1 LEQETFVI
9 FTKLTTQ
16 HKKHL
21 FHFIFTSLMKK
32 LTLAIA
38 LFAFVGSA
46 SVNAAVIKHEGEK
59 TEKAEKTEKKD
70 KKAKKEKSC
79 TPGAEGTKS
88 CCKKKGE
95 AKA

>member
-1 LEQETFVI
+1 
-9 FTKLTTQ
+9 
-16 HKKHL
+16 
-21 FHFIFTSLMKK
+21 MKK

-46 SVNAAVIKHEGEK
+46 SVNASVVKHEGEK
-59 TEKAEKTEKKD
+59 TEKAEKKEKKS
-70 KKAKKEKSC
+70 KKEKSC

-88 CCKKKGE
+88 CCKKKE

>member
-1 LEQETFVI
+1 
-9 FTKLTTQ
+9 
-16 HKKHL
+16 
-21 FHFIFTSLMKK
+21 MKK

-59 TEKAEKTEKKD
+59 TEKAEKKEKKS
-70 KKAKKEKSC
+70 KKSKSC
-79 TPGAEGTKS
+79 TAGEEGTKS
-88 CCKKKGE
+88 CCKKKE